1 MSSLDN
7 YIKFALDIKDQNIV
21 FEDYFFRLVNGYKQ
35 KVYQAV
41 LLQPSCPFCG
51 SQELAFDEFK
61 GVDHTLHFICLDA
74 DKHEVV
80 QILRTRYKKAIIA
93 YFKKFS
99 PVALQA
105 AK

>member
-21 FEDYFFRLVNGYKQ
+21 FENYFFRLVNGYKQ

-51 SQELAFDEFK
+51 SQELQHNGRLKTEICYPAANASQPVIIRLFK
-61 GVDHTLHFICLDA
+61 AESLASH
-74 DKHEVV
+74 
-80 QILRTRYKKAIIA
+80 
-93 YFKKFS
+93 
-99 PVALQA
+99 LQ
-105 AK
+105 